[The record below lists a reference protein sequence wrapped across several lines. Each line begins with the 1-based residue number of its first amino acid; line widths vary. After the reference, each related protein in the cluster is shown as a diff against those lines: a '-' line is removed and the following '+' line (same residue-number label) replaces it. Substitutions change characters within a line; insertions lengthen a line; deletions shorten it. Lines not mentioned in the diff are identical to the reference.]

1 MLHPLMRSLV
11 VFAASLGAAMPA
23 AAAPCTD
30 ASNDCTQWIAPGGGT
45 ARLLAH
51 STYALDKRNEAIT
64 RALVTIHGGS
74 RNADNYFRSSVAA
87 GFLANALDDTI
98 IVTPRFASNDSGNC
112 KDTLAANELNWPCSG
127 NNWGRGGAAV
137 GHAEVTSYDLA
148 DEILRKL
155 ARKDIFPNLKTI
167 VFAGHSAGGGFTTR
181 YEMANQVHDM
191 LGVPVT
197 YVVANTSSYTYLDA
211 NRPVEGKTEFAPFR
225 DGANC
230 TAYDRWPYGLAQRAG
245 YSARLRDEQLR
256 KQLVTRPVVY
266 LLGQLDTTPLAG
278 FDTSCPA
285 YAQGPHR
292 LGRGEAFVRYIKQ
305 NFGAQHKAIVIP
317 MCGHNARC
325 MFTADAALPVLFPGA
340 NVAGGAGEP

>member
-1 MLHPLMRSLV
+1 MTNALTRALIVL
-11 VFAASLGAAMPA
+11 ATASAGAMPA
-23 AAAPCTD
+23 TAAPCT
-30 ASNDCTQWIAPGGGT
+30 STSTECIQWIAPGNGP
-45 ARLLAH
+45 ARLLVY
-51 STYALDKRNEAIT
+51 STYALDKRNEGIT
-64 RALVTIHGGS
+64 RALVTIHGGG

-87 GFLANALDDTI
+87 GFLADALDDTI
-98 IVTPRFASNDSGNC
+98 IVSPRFAANDGGNC
-112 KDTLAANELNWPCSG
+112 EDALAPNELNWPCSG

-137 GHAEVTSYDLA
+137 GNAELTSYDLA
-148 DEILRKL
+148 DEILRRL

-181 YEMANQVHDM
+181 YEMANQVHDT

-211 NRPVEGKTEFAPFR
+211 NRPVEGKDEVAQFR
-225 DGANC
+225 DRANC
-230 TAYDRWPYGLAQRAG
+230 TTYNRWPYGLVERAG
-245 YSARLRDEQLR
+245 YSARVSDEQLR
-256 KQLVTRPVVY
+256 KQLIARPVVY

-292 LGRGEAFVRYIKQ
+292 LGRGEAFVSYIKQ
-305 NFGAQHKAIVIP
+305 KYGAQHKAIVIP

-325 MFTADAALPVLFPGA
+325 MFTADAALPVLFPK
-340 NVAGGAGEP
+340 P

>member
-1 MLHPLMRSLV
+1 MTKALTRALIVL
-11 VFAASLGAAMPA
+11 ATASASAMPA
-23 AAAPCTD
+23 TAAPCTS
-30 ASNDCTQWIAPGGGT
+30 ASTECIQWIAPGSGP
-45 ARLLAH
+45 ARLLVY

-64 RALVTIHGGS
+64 RALVTIHGGG

-87 GFLANALDDTI
+87 GFLADALDDTI
-98 IVTPRFASNDSGNC
+98 IVSPRFAANDGGNC
-112 KDTLAANELNWPCSG
+112 KDALAPNELNWPCSG

-137 GHAEVTSYDLA
+137 GNAELTSYDLA
-148 DEILRKL
+148 DEILRRL

-181 YEMANQVHDM
+181 YEMANQVHDT
-191 LGVPVT
+191 LGTPVT

-211 NRPVEGKTEFAPFR
+211 NRPVEGKDEVGPFR
-225 DGANC
+225 DRANC
-230 TAYDRWPYGLAQRAG
+230 TAYNRWPYGLVERAG
-245 YSARLRDEQLR
+245 YTARLSDEQLR
-256 KQLVTRPVVY
+256 KQLIARPVVY

-292 LGRGEAFVRYIKQ
+292 LGRGEAFVSYIKQ
-305 NFGAQHKAIVIP
+305 KYGAQHKAIVIP

-325 MFTADAALPVLFPGA
+325 MFTADAALPVLFPK
-340 NVAGGAGEP
+340 P